1 MANRSIFSECYR
13 STIIQYFHLRNLSEL
28 LERYFYP
35 CANSWN
41 YIAIGGV
48 ARTVQKSPKFA
59 ILYGKMS
66 GVQWDPARSTVREL
80 DRKAENYFSVF
91 ASAGQPRPAT
101 SSIR

>member
-1 MANRSIFSECYR
+1 MDSFCMVNWPIFSERHR
-13 STIIQYFHLRNLSEL
+13 STAIQNFHIKILSEL
-28 LERYFYP
+28 LDRYFYP

-66 GVQWDPARSTVREL
+66 GVQWDPARSGEFRYI
-80 DRKAENYFSVF
+80 A
-91 ASAGQPRPAT
+91 
-101 SSIR
+101 

>member
-1 MANRSIFSECYR
+1 MANRSILSECYR

-66 GVQWDPARSTVREL
+66 GVQWDPARSGEFRYRQNKFQIF
-80 DRKAENYFSVF
+80 DFRFSIFGFRFV
-91 ASAGQPRPAT
+91 P
-101 SSIR
+101 